1 MATTKTGGG
10 LVTSYRQLDPPKPP
24 RNKPVTTP
32 GITKGGNPA
41 EWLCWQVS
49 ALDLDEWQ
57 ENRHL
62 AHSDLRFLSVTVRD
76 DNNNRIWPTPEK
88 CIDQLGVY
96 SRSALIPL
104 LEAANELNF
113 SDPEDAEKNSEE
125 AKSDSSP
132 SSSA

>member
-1 MATTKTGGG
+1 MATTKGGG
-10 LVTSYRQLDPPKPP
+10 IVTSYRQLDPPKPP
-24 RNKPVTTP
+24 RNKQVTTP
-32 GITKGGNPA
+32 GITRGGSPA

-49 ALDLDEWQ
+49 SLDLDEWQ

-62 AHSDLRFLSVTVRD
+62 PHSDHRFLSIAVRD

-88 CIDQLGVY
+88 CIDQLGAY
-96 SRSALIPL
+96 SRMALVPL

-113 SDPEDAEKNSEE
+113 SSIEDAEKNSEDT
-125 AKSDSSP
+125 KSDSSP